1 MSPAAGATMPT
12 AAELVTAN
20 AVELGY
26 PTCCTTMDTCT
37 VHVLMPP
44 HTPQESTSA
53 GGWQHSPDGGRAL
66 LQHVPAMS
74 TATPVPPHTP
84 HASTPRG
91 WLQHTP
97 LLSVALAQHV
107 PEMASMKP
115 RQHAPRKS
123 TTPSRHG
130 SSLETLLNSG
140 TSQLAPPYL
149 TTHTQVTLQQG
160 TR

>member
-1 MSPAAGATMPT
+1 MFPQFKLDHNNDMMWTFSYSALLTVPFANVTRVTVPSPLLSAPAAEAMVLT
-12 AAELVTAN
+12 AVELVAAD

-26 PTCCTTMDTCT
+26 PTCCTTMDTCAP
-37 VHVLMPP
+37 HLLMPP

-91 WLQHTP
+91 
-97 LLSVALAQHV
+97 
-107 PEMASMKP
+107 
-115 RQHAPRKS
+115 
-123 TTPSRHG
+123 
-130 SSLETLLNSG
+130 
-140 TSQLAPPYL
+140 
-149 TTHTQVTLQQG
+149 
-160 TR
+160 